1 MASST
6 KKASKEAPVAIEESK
21 FAKAFQF
28 SPDIT
33 KVSKKATKHPV
44 NKQVDYSI
52 ESISF
57 TLCIDLL

>member
-33 KVSKKATKHPV
+33 KVSKKATKAFCHET
-44 NKQVDYSI
+44 S
-52 ESISF
+52 E
-57 TLCIDLL
+57 LL

>member
-6 KKASKEAPVAIEESK
+6 KKASEAPVAIEESK

-33 KVSKKATKHPV
+33 KVSKELKHPL
-44 NKQVDYSI
+44 NKQLDYI
-52 ESISF
+52 KSISF
-57 TLCIDLL
+57 TLLNLL

>member
-6 KKASKEAPVAIEESK
+6 KKASKEAPVVIEESK

-33 KVSKKATKHPV
+33 KVSKIAKSPVIKAKM
-44 NKQVDYSI
+44 DW
-52 ESISF
+52 
-57 TLCIDLL
+57 L